1 MVERF
6 KKPRLLPG
14 ELDPRDFVNR
24 IPLAKQLALQAAAE
38 TWDQAGTLPDGSAAD
53 AATMRLY
60 MRHILNTYLPS
71 GPVQLKGAEVGALV
85 NWWVDLGLLTEAD
98 RSALLAA

>member
-6 KKPRLLPG
+6 KKSRLPPG
-14 ELDPRDFVNR
+14 ELDPRDFTNR
-24 IPLAKQLALQAAAE
+24 IPLVKQLALQAAAE

-53 AATMRLY
+53 ATTMRLY

-71 GPVQLKGAEVGALV
+71 GPVKVKGAEAAALV
-85 NWWVDLGLLTEAD
+85 NWWVDLGLLTEAEGE
-98 RSALLAA
+98 ALLAQ